1 MLWSFGPNV
10 SMLCS
15 LATGREL
22 CRRGNARSEEESFH
36 VLHHK
41 YIIFL
46 QSNLNWHHCSGN
58 KPIISLPPF
67 SYHQA
72 FFKKKNNQN
81 LFLLQ
86 FCSLPFRVFPCTVS
100 QEQPC
105 LPFPYALNC
114 ALGKKT
120 WVTAAGCWTLT
131 ANVTCTIVCLRQ
143 LFRVSLADSLWG
155 EEHD

>member
-22 CRRGNARSEEESFH
+22 CRRGNARTEEESFH

-72 FFKKKNNQN
+72 FFKKKQSEFVPVTV
-81 LFLLQ
+81 LQSSISCLSMHRISGTALLA
-86 FCSLPFRVFPCTVS
+86 FSLCTKLCSGKEDLG
-100 QEQPC
+100 
-105 LPFPYALNC
+105 NC
-114 ALGKKT
+114 
-120 WVTAAGCWTLT
+120 CWML
-131 ANVTCTIVCLRQ
+131 
-143 LFRVSLADSLWG
+143 DSNS
-155 EEHD
+155 